1 VRVRGDSRGHD
12 HRHIGIGDVDH
23 AQPPAT
29 PARYAYCPR
38 TLMPILVVGV
48 ASDPRTTGTE
58 GVERSTTVSPAPVA
72 TYKKSPWSSTS
83 CATAPTG
90 TVVTRLN
97 GPSADAGIAPTIS
110 RATSANRTRNVFFSA
125 SRMGI
130 RSTSQGAAMRTLR
143 AVA

>member
-1 VRVRGDSRGHD
+1 
-12 HRHIGIGDVDH
+12 
-23 AQPPAT
+23 
-29 PARYAYCPR
+29 
-38 TLMPILVVGV
+38 MPILVVGV